1 MDQPLQ
7 SFKLPRFK
15 SGEPLLSQL
24 SASRLNAMLEA
35 IEANRVLFGVNT
47 TGQRTPA
54 GTIIRA
60 NPPAGSGGAQPFP
73 FKVFPSQDRD
83 GNFQVTVFRGLVGTV
98 VPQMSGIDLDNDPP
112 PILYVGTNPL
122 WLQVFV
128 KLSTNPADYRAVID
142 PEHPPQIFQ
151 DSHPHVD
158 LQMNWTGSPAD
169 YSSGVGYFYLKIAEI
184 TIADPVPPSTTRTIS
199 VAQYLYTNLSTFLLT
214 VDQALIF
221 A

>member
-15 SGEPLLSQL
+15 AGEPLLSQL

-35 IEANRVLFGVNT
+35 IEAGRVLFGVNT

-60 NPPAGSGGAQPFP
+60 NPRAGGSGGAAPFP
-73 FKVFPSQDRD
+73 FKIIPGTDAF
-83 GNFQVTVFRGLVGTV
+83 GNAQITIVTGLVGNV
-98 VPQMSGIDLDNDPP
+98 VPQMSGFPLNHTPP
-112 PILYVGTNPL
+112 PTLYVGTNPV

-128 KLSTNPADYRAVID
+128 KLSSNPADYRAVID
-142 PEHPPQIFQ
+142 PATPPLIFQ
-151 DSHPHVD
+151 DSAAHVE
-158 LQMNWTGSPAD
+158 LQMTWTGSPAD
-169 YSSGVGYFYLKIAEI
+169 YSSGIGNFFVKIGDV
-184 TIADPVPPSTTRTIS
+184 TMDTVDSTKIKS
-199 VAQYLYTNLSTFLLT
+199 VTQYLYTNLRSLVLT
-214 VDQALIF
+214 VDSVLIL